1 MSNMETWD
9 KISKPPITALKAI
22 SAGRLKGKSDINPMW
37 RMQAMTELYGPCGTG
52 WKYTID
58 KLWSEA
64 GDGVQIASFALVSLF
79 YKVGEHWSDP
89 IPGIGGSMLI
99 EQESKG
105 PHTSDEAYKM
115 AVTDALSVAMK
126 ALGMAAEI
134 YLGNFD
140 GSKYAVKKEAQ
151 NQTATT
157 ETPPVN
163 KNLLTELMAYCG
175 GDVEKADTVL
185 KRISHYES
193 DGKEYSFGLD
203 RLPKTSE
210 KWAGKA
216 LTALKKLVAAES
228 EAKDT
233 EADLPV

>member
-1 MSNMETWD
+1 MNSMETWN
-9 KISKPPITALKAI
+9 KISKPPLTALKPI

-58 KLWSEA
+58 KLWSES
-64 GDGVQIASFALVSLF
+64 GDGVQMASFALVSLY
-79 YKVGEHWSDP
+79 YKIGEYWSEP

-126 ALGMAAEI
+126 SLGMAAEI

-140 GSKYAVKKEAQ
+140 GSKYKTSAATREEKVITETQANGLLSMIQEVGSDVAKFCAYYKIQSVAVLPVSKFNQAVKALES
-151 NQTATT
+151 
-157 ETPPVN
+157 
-163 KNLLTELMAYCG
+163 
-175 GDVEKADTVL
+175 
-185 KRISHYES
+185 KR
-193 DGKEYSFGLD
+193 GQ
-203 RLPKTSE
+203 
-210 KWAGKA
+210 
-216 LTALKKLVAAES
+216 
-228 EAKDT
+228 
-233 EADLPV
+233 